1 MQNLHLV
8 YKEGVRRVLKSFA
21 NVVSRCLYLVLAASL
36 LAALVNADPSFKRAE
51 TTNFVASHSV
61 LLQTLQTK
69 YAAVRPQTLDKHDE
83 HPSDVHPAVESASF
97 APNNIMAARFSLSG
111 KSNRGSAATG
121 WQARAPPF
129 SIMSITS

>member
-1 MQNLHLV
+1 MV
-8 YKEGVRRVLKSFA
+8 YEEGVRRVLKRFA
-21 NVVSRCLYLVLAASL
+21 NVVSRCLCLVLAASL

-69 YAAVRPQTLDKHDE
+69 YAAVRLQTLDKHDE
-83 HPSDVHPAVESASF
+83 HPLDVHPAVESASF
-97 APNNIMAARFSLSG
+97 TPNYVKAARFSLSG
-111 KSNRGSAATG
+111 TSNRGAARIG

-129 SIMSITS
+129 SIMSVTS